1 MPKTPSKLVV
11 YYRGGMQ
18 CERLGVLIVAE
29 NASMRLGGESSLAMQ
44 WFLELLKEGVDVH
57 LLVHVRSKPELD
69 QSVSR
74 FASRI
79 HYVPEVLLQKI
90 CWNLGKALPAHVR
103 SFTSDWLVHLVTQFM
118 QRRAAR
124 RLIEQYKIDIIHEPA
139 PVTPRLPSMMYGLG
153 VPVVIGPMNGNMT
166 YPPGFR
172 SRSFLERAFVPVARS
187 FGNLANYLI
196 PGKRRAEVLL
206 VANERTRFALPSGC
220 RGKVGILCEN
230 GVEPGCLAASR
241 RSASPPG
248 RRTASGFLRPL
259 GALEGGRHR
268 AGRFRR
274 SEKADAVGG
283 TVDYRGRSGAPRLQ
297 QQAEALGLRGAVT
310 FHGWAA
316 PEECPRLLSQCDVF
330 LYPSV
335 FDCGGAVVLEAMSL
349 GLTVVALNWG
359 GPGDYLASG
368 SGVLVEPV
376 GRRRSVA
383 ELAKAVRCLTPSKR
397 RELGEAAQ
405 RKIADHYT
413 WPAKVRQI
421 VGIYQSICKSAGTA
435 PRAVSP
441 AEEHLR

>member
-1 MPKTPSKLVV
+1 M
-11 YYRGGMQ
+11 
-18 CERLGVLIVAE
+18 
-29 NASMRLGGESSLAMQ
+29 
-44 WFLELLKEGVDVH
+44 
-57 LLVHVRSKPELD
+57 
-69 QSVSR
+69 
-74 FASRI
+74 
-79 HYVPEVLLQKI
+79 
-90 CWNLGKALPAHVR
+90 R

-124 RLIEQYKIDIIHEPA
+124 RLIEQYKIDIVHEPT
-139 PVTPRLPSMMYGLG
+139 PVSPRLPSMMYGLG

-187 FGNLANYLI
+187 LTDLANYLI

-206 VANERTRFALPSGC
+206 VANERTRLALPSGY
-220 RGKVGILCEN
+220 RGKVRILCEN
-230 GVEPGCLAASR
+230 GVDPDVWQRPDDLPARPVDGLRLVFLGRLVSWKGADMLLDVFAEVKKQTP
-241 RSASPPG
+241 SAELWIIGDGPE
-248 RRTASGFLRPL
+248 R
-259 GALEGGRHR
+259 
-268 AGRFRR
+268 
-274 SEKADAVGG
+274 
-283 TVDYRGRSGAPRLQ
+283 PRLQ
-297 QQAEALGLRGAVT
+297 RQAEALGICGAVT

-368 SGVLVEPV
+368 GGVLVEPL

-383 ELAKAVRCLTPSKR
+383 ELAKAVRSLTPSKR

-421 VGIYQSICKSAGTA
+421 LGMYQQSKVLN
-435 PRAVSP
+435 R
-441 AEEHLR
+441 

>member
-1 MPKTPSKLVV
+1 MP
-11 YYRGGMQ
+11 
-18 CERLGVLIVAE
+18 ERLGVLIVAE
-29 NASMRLGGESSLAMQ
+29 NASMRQGGESRLALQ
-44 WFLELLKEGVDVH
+44 WFLELLKVGVDVH

-69 QSVSR
+69 QSMSR
-74 FASRI
+74 FASRT
-79 HYVPEVLLQKI
+79 HYVSEVLLQKI

-103 SFTSDWLVHLVTQFM
+103 SFTSEWLVHLVTQFM
-118 QRRAAR
+118 QRRTAR
-124 RLIEQYKIDIIHEPA
+124 HLIEQYKIQIVHEPA
-139 PVTPRLPSMMYGLG
+139 PVAPRLPSMMYGLG

-187 FGNLANYLI
+187 FGDLANYLI

-206 VANERTRFALPSGC
+206 VANERTRFALPSSC
-220 RGKVGILCEN
+220 RGKAGILCEN
-230 GVEPGCLAASR
+230 GVEPDVWQRPDDLPARLVDGLRLVFLGRLVPWKGVDIVLEVFAEVKKQTP
-241 RSASPPG
+241 SAELWIIGDGPE
-248 RRTASGFLRPL
+248 R
-259 GALEGGRHR
+259 
-268 AGRFRR
+268 
-274 SEKADAVGG
+274 
-283 TVDYRGRSGAPRLQ
+283 PRLQ
-297 QQAEALGLRGAVT
+297 QQAKALGLCGAVT

-359 GPGDYLASG
+359 GPGDYLESG

-376 GRRRSVA
+376 GRRQSIA
-383 ELAKAVRCLTPSKR
+383 ELAKAVQCLTPSKR

-413 WPAKVRQI
+413 WPDKVRQI
-421 VGIYQSICKSAGTA
+421 IAIYQSVRKSPGTALGTVSSAG
-435 PRAVSP
+435 
-441 AEEHLR
+441 EHIR